1 MLRYIFSVCPA
12 LGYVRI
18 SSFPIR
24 RGHIQ
29 STPLWLSV
37 VIASVQLAT
46 PATTTTTIPPLATV
60 TTTMEVEIKFKRH
73 DFSLGNPI
81 KNTHTNTH
89 TQRKVPHDKTI
100 IQ

>member
-1 MLRYIFSVCPA
+1 MHLFVRCTQLKCPTTNVITDLRNIFSVCPA

-29 STPLWLSV
+29 SNPLWLSV

-46 PATTTTTIPPLATV
+46 PAATTTTPPLATV
-60 TTTMEVEIKFKRH
+60 TTTWKWK
-73 DFSLGNPI
+73 
-81 KNTHTNTH
+81 
-89 TQRKVPHDKTI
+89 
-100 IQ
+100 